1 MENGTYLYEVEMN
14 TPLGPRKGNLELI
27 MKDTH
32 TIANNPQNCIEY
44 VEACRRVI
52 NRMC

>member
-1 MENGTYLYEVEMN
+1 MMEEGIAN
-14 TPLGPRKGNLELI
+14 TIRLAGKGSLELI